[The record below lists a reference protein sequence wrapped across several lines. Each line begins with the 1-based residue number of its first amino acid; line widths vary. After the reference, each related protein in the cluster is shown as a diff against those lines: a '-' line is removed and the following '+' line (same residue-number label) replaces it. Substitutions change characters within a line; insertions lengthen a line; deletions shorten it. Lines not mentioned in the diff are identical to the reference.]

1 MAFLD
6 NTGLEHFVDKVRN
19 ESYDA
24 WRDKIQEYIDDSY
37 DYQRL
42 VYTTSSNYLPQ
53 SSQIESSSSLASLF
67 EGSGDIFSLVAL
79 YYDDSSDYALN
90 EGACYTSLYHF
101 LYNCSNLIYADLSWL
116 DLTNCTNIEDCFTGC
131 TMLHTLRIIL
141 PDIDVDLTDCPLDE
155 DSVEYIINNLPSS
168 SNGSVLSLSS
178 ESYEYVTDALAEYA
192 ERMGW
197 NVVTMIVIT
206 EDGETIV
213 DEEDNIVITE

>member
-53 SSQIESSSSLASLF
+53 SSQIKSSSSLASLF
-67 EGSGDIFSLVAL
+67 KGSGDIFSLVAL

>member
-6 NTGLEHFVDKVRN
+6 DTGLEYFVNKVRD
-19 ESYDA
+19 ESYEA

-37 DYQRL
+37 DYQSL

-53 SSQIESSSSLASLF
+53 SSKIESSSSLAYLF
-67 EGSGDIFSLVAL
+67 EGRSDIFSLVAL
-79 YYDDSSDYALN
+79 YYDDGSDYALN
-90 EGACYTSLYHF
+90 TNACYTSLYHF
-101 LYNCSNLIYADLSWL
+101 LYNCSDLIYADLSWL
-116 DLTNCTNIEDCFTGC
+116 NLTNCTNIEGCFTGC

-155 DSVEYIINNLPSS
+155 DSVEYIINNLPVS

-178 ESYEYVTDALAEYA
+178 ESYDYVTDDLAEHA
-192 ERMGW
+192 EEIGW

-206 EDGETIV
+206 EGSETIIS
-213 DEEDNIVITE
+213 EEDNIVITE